1 MSLPSSRAL
10 RSFSCWTFHL
20 QAVERGTAPAG
31 AEELADGAVVAVEG
45 ALVAPALVAP
55 ALVDGVTLVDGVAEA
70 EEEEDDALARAT
82 MRAYQTRGVRG
93 QAELEWPV
101 WLLGPLQQSPWG
113 RQGLCCCQ
121 GCGGPRYRHGDGVP
135 HHRLRSLIVPDKKI
149 NAH

>member
-1 MSLPSSRAL
+1 M
-10 RSFSCWTFHL
+10 
-20 QAVERGTAPAG
+20 
-31 AEELADGAVVAVEG
+31 
-45 ALVAPALVAP
+45 APALVAP

-93 QAELEWPV
+93 QAVLEWLV

-121 GCGGPRYRHGDGVP
+121 GCAGPRYSRGDAVT
-135 HHRLRSLIVPDKKI
+135 HHCLAPLIMPEKNK
-149 NAH
+149 